1 MVRSGGLSYT
11 IDVTAGM
18 GQRIV
23 DLRAT
28 RTGELI
34 AADKSYVVAGWASVS
49 EGVDGPPVWE
59 LVMRHIQRLQT
70 VRVDRAPLVRVVNA

>member
-11 IDVTAGM
+11 IDVTAGI
-18 GQRIV
+18 GERIG

-34 AADKSYVVAGWASVS
+34 APDKSYVVAGWASVT
-49 EGVDGPPVWE
+49 EGVQGPPVWD
-59 LVMRHIQRLQT
+59 LVMRHIQRQQT
-70 VRVDRAPLVRVVNA
+70 IQVDRAPLVRLVNA

>member
-11 IDVTAGM
+11 IDVTASI
-18 GQRIV
+18 GQRIT

-34 AADKSYVVAGWASVS
+34 VPGKAYVVAGWASVT
-49 EGVDGPPVWE
+49 EGVEGPPVWD
-59 LVMRHIQRLQT
+59 LVMQHIQRQQT
-70 VRVDRAPLVRVVNA
+70 IRVERAPLVRVVNA